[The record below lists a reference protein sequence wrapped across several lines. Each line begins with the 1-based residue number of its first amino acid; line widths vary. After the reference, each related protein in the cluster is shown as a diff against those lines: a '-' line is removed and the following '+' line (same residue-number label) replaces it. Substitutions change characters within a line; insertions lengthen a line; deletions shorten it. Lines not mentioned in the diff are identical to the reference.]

1 MALFNEQALR
11 AILDSTP
18 IGMLV
23 VNGAGLIA
31 FANTR
36 ACQMLGWDN
45 EVDLL
50 GAHINTLIP
59 ERFHRAHDLSRQQYQ
74 RESTQARAM
83 GKGRDLLA
91 RCRDGR
97 ELPVE
102 IGLSPLNL
110 EDGDYV
116 LISLLDIS
124 DRHRARD
131 LEEANS
137 ALAYMAT
144 HDPLTHLPNRQYLLH
159 QLDQLL
165 ETDSPLSVAFID
177 LDGFKLVNDHY
188 GHVFGDKVLTSVAHL
203 LRDNIRQSDLLG
215 RLGGDEFLVIFQ
227 GMNREEDVLRVMENI
242 RVAVMSLTRL
252 EGRDLAISASIGVVS
267 RQPGSLLSS
276 ENLIN
281 LADRLM
287 YQAKQSGRN
296 RIVCSPAE

>member
-1 MALFNEQALR
+1 MGTYEALYGRR
-11 AILDSTP
+11 ANIL
-18 IGMLV
+18 
-23 VNGAGLIA
+23 
-31 FANTR
+31 
-36 ACQMLGWDN
+36 
-45 EVDLL
+45 
-50 GAHINTLIP
+50 
-59 ERFHRAHDLSRQQYQ
+59 
-74 RESTQARAM
+74 
-83 GKGRDLLA
+83 
-91 RCRDGR
+91 
-97 ELPVE
+97 
-102 IGLSPLNL
+102 
-110 EDGDYV
+110 
-116 LISLLDIS
+116 
-124 DRHRARD
+124 
-131 LEEANS
+131 
-137 ALAYMAT
+137 
-144 HDPLTHLPNRQYLLH
+144 
-159 QLDQLL
+159 
-165 ETDSPLSVAFID
+165 